1 LYLCGVSGKV
11 TSVRIDEII
20 THFRIVFKTH
30 LKFAHAVVTDEYQVV
45 AMNEPEK
52 KSLER
57 T

>member
-30 LKFAHAVVTDEYQVV
+30 LKFAHVMVTDEYQVI
-45 AMNEPEK
+45 AMNEPENK
-52 KSLER
+52 PLDK